1 MRAAARRSVGTY
13 LRWRS
18 RHLDVAALQA
28 HQRRRVARQLAY
40 LRRHSA
46 FYAEVLPPRATTLDA
61 APLMDKALMMREF
74 DRINTAGLHRDEL
87 VAFRIEQERRRTT
100 ELFRG
105 RYAVGLSSGTSGNKV
120 LTVLSPR
127 ERARYA
133 ALLWARSG
141 IPHDLAH
148 PRVLFALRTNNPAFT
163 AVTTL
168 GVELVYVDYFVPV
181 DELVRLINHHRL
193 NVLAG
198 PPSVLTTLAEHH
210 DRLTS
215 PIEAVVSYAEEL
227 DDAAS
232 ARIAEAL
239 QAPVV
244 ELYQGAEG
252 MLAFTCQAGALHLNE
267 DVTLVELV
275 DAGDRLGAARQAV
288 VTDLYRRTQPF
299 VRYQLHDLI
308 ELAAGPCDCG
318 SAFRRIRRV
327 HGRAD
332 SILRLPVRGGGAVPL
347 MPDYVRRS
355 LNQASDDV
363 REYQVIQWGPDDV
376 EVRLRLAEGADRAGI
391 ESAIRGNLAHWA
403 SRAGGQ
409 VPGLRFTAAA
419 PERDATSH
427 KLVRVINRSP
437 R

>member
-1 MRAAARRSVGTY
+1 MRSAARRSVGTY

-18 RHLDVAALQA
+18 SHLDVAGLQA

-40 LRRHSA
+40 LRRHSP
-46 FYAEVLPPRATTLDA
+46 FYAEVLPPGASSLVA

-87 VAFRIEQERRRTT
+87 VAFRIEQERRGTT
-100 ELFRG
+100 ELYRG

-141 IPHDLAH
+141 IPHDLAQ

-168 GVELVYVDYFVPV
+168 GVELVYVDYFVGV
-181 DELVRLINHHRL
+181 DELVRLVNDRRL

-215 PIEAVVSYAEEL
+215 PIAAVVSYAEEL
-227 DDAAS
+227 DDPARTRLAA
-232 ARIAEAL
+232 AFR
-239 QAPVV
+239 APVV

-252 MLAFTCQAGALHLNE
+252 MLAFTCQAGSLHLNE
-267 DVTLVELV
+267 DVTLLELL
-275 DAGDRLGAARQAV
+275 DAGDQLGAARRAV

-308 ELAAGPCDCG
+308 ELAPGPCGCG
-318 SAFRRIRRV
+318 SVFRRIRRV

-332 SILRLPVRGGGAVPL
+332 SILHLRAPDGGVVPL

-355 LNQASDDV
+355 VNQASDDV
-363 REYQVIQWGPDDV
+363 HEYQVIQWGPDDI
-376 EVRLRLAEGADRAGI
+376 EVRLRLAAGADEAAI
-391 ESAIRGNLAHWA
+391 EAAIRRNLASWA

-409 VPGLRFTAAA
+409 VPALRFTGT
-419 PERDATSH
+419 PPQPDATSH
-427 KLVRVINRSP
+427 KLVRVLNRSL

>member
-40 LRRHSA
+40 LRRHSP
-46 FYAEVLPPRATTLDA
+46 FYAEVLPPGASSLEA

-87 VAFRIEQERRRTT
+87 VAFRIEQERRQTT
-100 ELFRG
+100 ELFQG

-141 IPHDLAH
+141 IPHHLAD

-181 DELVRLINHHRL
+181 DELIRLINERRL
-193 NVLAG
+193 NVVAG
-198 PPSVLTTLAEHH
+198 PPSVLTTLAGHH
-210 DRLTS
+210 ERLTS
-215 PIEAVVSYAEEL
+215 PIAAVVSYAEEL
-227 DDAAS
+227 DDP
-232 ARIAEAL
+232 ARARLADAFR
-239 QAPVV
+239 APVV

-252 MLAFTCQAGALHLNE
+252 MLAFTCQAGSLHLNE

-275 DAGDRLGAARQAV
+275 DAGDRLGEARQAV

-308 ELAAGPCDCG
+308 ELAPGPCDCG

-332 SILRLPVRGGGAVPL
+332 SILRLSVLGGGEVPL

-355 LNQASDDV
+355 VNQASDDV
-363 REYQVIQWGPDDV
+363 QEYQVVQWGLDDV
-376 EVRLRLAEGADRAGI
+376 EVRLRLAEGADRPAI
-391 ESAIRGNLAHWA
+391 ESAIRSNLAHWA
-403 SRAGGQ
+403 ARAGGE
-409 VPGLRFTAAA
+409 VPGLRFTGTA
-419 PERDATSH
+419 PERDPTSH
-427 KLVRVINRSP
+427 KLVRVQNRSP
-437 R
+437 T